1 MKIKDSY
8 SLLEKSNGSAAPKA
22 VPFAGQ
28 VVEEALDSDLIA
40 DLSNEQIQ
48 RMTDEEMQR
57 VIKASRLNFTDS
69 GCIQRL
75 AWFNRDTLRRL
86 VYLAR
91 FSCQNERCRKD
102 RLQY

>member
-28 VVEEALDSDLIA
+28 SGEEALDSDLIA

-57 VIKASRLNFTDS
+57 VIKASRLNFMDPQ
-69 GCIQRL
+69 CINHL
-75 AWFNRDTLRRL
+75 AWLNRCTLRRL
-86 VYLAR
+86 AYLAR
-91 FSCQNERCRKD
+91 FSCQNQRNRKD